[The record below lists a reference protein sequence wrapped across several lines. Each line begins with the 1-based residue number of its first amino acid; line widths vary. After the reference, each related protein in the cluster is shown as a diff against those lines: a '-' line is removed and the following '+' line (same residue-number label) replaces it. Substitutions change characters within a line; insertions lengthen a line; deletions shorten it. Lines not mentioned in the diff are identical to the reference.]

1 MFKHNSTR
9 DMVPLKDIHYN
20 DNDNLNILETGIP
33 KMVLERYIQHPND
46 VIAIIAQLNAG
57 DIKNFIRSLLQVMN
71 TPEFGNF
78 LNEIFNDNYIKR
90 QILDIYEKIVTSVR
104 NKNSVANAYLKEI
117 NPVLRGIVTKW
128 VGFGKLKKKH
138 NRHHRAV
145 IEQTDL
151 IKSIIEEFNEDTQ
164 KRIYKR
170 LCKKIKKTTHTEQT
184 SLI

>member
-57 DIKNFIRSLLQVMN
+57 DIKIFIRSLLQVMN

-78 LNEIFNDNYIKR
+78 LNEIFNDNYIKN
-90 QILDIYEKIVTSVR
+90 QILDIYEKFVTSVR

-170 LCKKIKKTTHTEQT
+170 LCKKIKKRHA
-184 SLI
+184 LNRHKF

>member
-1 MFKHNSTR
+1 
-9 DMVPLKDIHYN
+9 MVPLKDIHYN
-20 DNDNLNILETGIP
+20 DNDTLNVLETGIP

-46 VIAIIAQLNAG
+46 VIAIISQLNAD
-57 DIKNFIRSLLQVMN
+57 DIKIFIRSLLQVMN

-78 LNEIFNDNYIKR
+78 LNEIFNDNYIKN
-90 QILDIYEKIVTSVR
+90 QILDIYEKFVTSVR

-128 VGFGKLKKKH
+128 VGFGKLKK
-138 NRHHRAV
+138 NTTRHHHAV

-151 IKSIIEEFNEDTQ
+151 INSIIEEFNEDTQ

-170 LCKKIKKTTHTEQT
+170 LCKKRKKRHT
-184 SLI
+184 LNRFKF